1 MPSESSILAQYD
13 FPKIDAHVHL
23 NSPGLTLADI
33 ADETGLRLITI
44 NTDVYFFPSLSDQK
58 SIARNASGH
67 NYICSFSAEHF
78 GETGWQDSAIRQI
91 EKGMNDGALGLKIWK
106 NIGMELKDSSGD
118 YMMANHPQFDPVY
131 EYLSKNGIPL
141 LTHLG
146 EPKNCW
152 LPLEEMTVTSD
163 RDYFSRHPEYHMY
176 LNKDVPSYQE
186 QLHARNQILEKHSNL
201 KLVGAHL
208 ASIEWSVDE
217 LAKWLNRFP
226 ETGVDLAERVCHL
239 QHQAADNQPK
249 IKQFIETFQDRII
262 YGSDQIDD
270 GSISKEELE
279 ATIHQKWIS
288 EFRFFAEETVQ
299 TAPNVTKPFRG
310 LGLDKKIL
318 KKIFYDN
325 AFTFYPRLTE

>member
-1 MPSESSILAQYD
+1 MPSESPIPAHYD

-23 NSPGLTLADI
+23 NSPGLALADI
-33 ADETGLRLITI
+33 ADKAGFGLVTI
-44 NTDVYFFPSLSDQK
+44 NTEVNFFPSLSEQK
-58 SIARNASGH
+58 SIAHKASGH
-67 NYICSFSAEHF
+67 NYLCTFSTEHF
-78 GETGWQDSAIRQI
+78 GETGWQDSAIQQI
-91 EKGMNDGALGLKIWK
+91 EAGMNDGALGVKIWK
-106 NIGMELKDSSGD
+106 NIGMELKDSSGE
-118 YMMANHPQFDPVY
+118 YVMANHPEFDLIYV
-131 EYLSKNGIPL
+131 YLSKNEIPL

-152 LPLEEMTVTSD
+152 LPIEEMTVTSD
-163 RDYFSRHPEYHMY
+163 TDYFSRHPEYHMY

-186 QLHARNQILEKHSNL
+186 QLHARDQILEKYSNL

-217 LAKWLNRFP
+217 LAKWLTRFP

-239 QHQAADNQPK
+239 QYQATENPQK
-249 IKQFIETFQDRII
+249 VKEFVETFQDRII

-270 GSISKEELE
+270 GSISKEELK
-279 ATIHQKWIS
+279 ATIHQKWAS

-318 KKIFYDN
+318 EKIFYDN
-325 AFTFYPRLTE
+325 AFAFYPRLTK